1 MLTLPT
7 TILFQKSMHVIN
19 MNSIFSR
26 DFQGNKCTL
35 CYHITVIN
43 STCVLGFFFS
53 EKPTDVLSSLEK
65 GENEQDGG
73 FGKIVPVKKVMY
85 YN

>member
-35 CYHITVIN
+35 CYHN
-43 STCVLGFFFS
+43 
-53 EKPTDVLSSLEK
+53 
-65 GENEQDGG
+65 N
-73 FGKIVPVKKVMY
+73 
-85 YN
+85 

>member
-1 MLTLPT
+1 MC
-7 TILFQKSMHVIN
+7 F
-19 MNSIFSR
+19 
-26 DFQGNKCTL
+26 
-35 CYHITVIN
+35 
-43 STCVLGFFFS
+43 GFFFS